1 VTRVPGTDLP
11 ELERRD
17 EPLDYIPDRAV
28 TPSELRKL
36 LAEGP
41 RDVRCWAV
49 SRLLQFADWD
59 EIWTYVSREEVIDL
73 FPDLD
78 LPTQLRSA
86 WARML
91 RLEEAPPE
99 R

>member
-1 VTRVPGTDLP
+1 MTRAPGTDLP
-11 ELERRD
+11 ELEHRD
-17 EPLDYIPDRAV
+17 EPLDFIPDRAV
-28 TPSELRKL
+28 TPTELRRL

-41 RDVRCWAV
+41 REMRCWAV

-59 EIWTYVSREEVIDL
+59 EIWSFVSREEVIEL

-78 LPTQLRSA
+78 LPQPLRAA

-91 RLEEAPPE
+91 RLETPAAP
-99 R
+99 